1 MGVCVLRVS
10 LKNLNLG
17 IRWTNLLKIEFG
29 INLKNRISS
38 FVKCIILGQEIR
50 SSNVNDINQQ
60 IIQTVGQ

>member
-1 MGVCVLRVS
+1 
-10 LKNLNLG
+10 
-17 IRWTNLLKIEFG
+17 
-29 INLKNRISS
+29 LKNRISS